1 MRILLSN
8 DDGIAAEGLA
18 TLASV
23 AVEFGE
29 VKIVA
34 PDREKS
40 ACGHAFTMRDPLRMK
55 PVDYGRIAAQYGFDL
70 SHVEAWEVNGV
81 PTDCVNLGM
90 FAAWTEGCDVLL
102 SGINAGP
109 NLGFDITYSGTVG
122 AAMEGVINNLKSI
135 AVSMAIFVDGA
146 PMHFATG
153 ATWLRENL
161 QRLVD
166 LEVPPLT
173 LLNVNVPAID
183 PVEIRGTRVTS
194 MGQRVYAER
203 MERRED
209 PWGRPYYWQGGNV
222 VMRPDQPGTDVK
234 AVSEGF
240 VSVTPVSLDWTRREV
255 MEPMREH
262 LEMGGGSAGK

>member
-8 DDGIAAEGLA
+8 DDGIGAEGLA
-18 TLASV
+18 TLAAV
-23 AVEFGE
+23 ACTLGE

-40 ACGHAFTMRDPLRMK
+40 ACGHGFTMRDPLRLK
-55 PVDYGRIAAQYGFDL
+55 PVDYHRIGAQWGFDL
-70 SHVEAWEVNGV
+70 PAIEAYETNGV
-81 PTDCVNLGM
+81 PTDCVNLGL
-90 FAAWTEGCDVLL
+90 FAAWPDGCDLIL

-109 NLGFDITYSGTVG
+109 NLGFDITYSGTVA
-122 AAMEGVINNLKSI
+122 AAMEGVINRVKSI
-135 AVSMAIFVDGA
+135 AISMAIFVDGA

-153 ATWLRENL
+153 ESWLRDNL
-161 QRLVD
+161 AGLVN
-166 LEVPPLT
+166 LEMPELT
-173 LLNVNVPAID
+173 FLNVNVPAIA
-183 PVEIRGTRVTS
+183 PAEIAGTRVTT

-234 AVSEGF
+234 AVSEGY
-240 VSVTPVSLDWTRREV
+240 VSVTPVSLDWTRTSLI
-255 MEPMREH
+255 EPMRE
-262 LEMGGGSAGK
+262 LVER